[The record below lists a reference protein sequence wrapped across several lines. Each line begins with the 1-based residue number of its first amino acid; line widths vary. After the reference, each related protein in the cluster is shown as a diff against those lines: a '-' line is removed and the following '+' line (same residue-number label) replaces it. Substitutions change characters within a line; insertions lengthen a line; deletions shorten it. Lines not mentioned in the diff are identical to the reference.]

1 MANKVVV
8 FTMMV
13 EIADDSG
20 HPDNLD
26 WCDMMEQNP
35 GVVGFNL
42 IKTEDRPYESMEDD
56 PLSNTQH

>member
-20 HPDNLD
+20 HPDNVD
-26 WCDMMEQNP
+26 WPEMLEQCP
-35 GVVGFNL
+35 GIIGFNL
-42 IKTEDRPYESMEDD
+42 VSVEDRPYESMEDD
-56 PLSNTQH
+56 PLSNTKH